1 MGLYT
6 ENIVK
11 REENNKMLELYADD
25 SLIKDHS
32 MLRVEEDIEDVQSAL
47 LYMLERFGLRVTR
60 VPAQPSIESLM
71 ETILDPLGMMYE
83 EKDSVAEACQRKSE
97 YVLAFRKDG
106 KAVVLMPTIRGYR
119 FFCPFDSGRGAATK
133 QYMASLQPKCYNVSR
148 PLEERKTLLRTFVY
162 NVLKT
167 LTIYD
172 FLRIIIATALVTGF
186 GYILPMVNKWV
197 YNVFI
202 PGNGTAGGFR
212 LAIMIFLTVSLIRAV
227 LSMVKSV
234 MLARTKVRV
243 SAKMQAA
250 VMAKV
255 LHLPQEFFHS
265 TSSGRLSKRLSNVGR
280 LSDMILQIVMD
291 VLLDL
296 SFALVYL
303 YQMKGFAPELF
314 WPAVIFLLVKI
325 LVSILAAAS
334 YAHNEAGILQ
344 IDMENTGFMFS
355 VIKGVQKIKGMGAE
369 KAVYSRWADMYRR
382 KLKLTYQQPF
392 FLKYNTEILSAI
404 SIATTIALL
413 GVSMVNGLTS
423 AEYMTFNSSY
433 ALIITVV
440 SSLTDIMQ
448 NVFLTRILSENVR
461 PLIEADYEED
471 EALEYVRRLNG
482 DISAENIWFA
492 YQGDPRGCLK
502 GVTVHIERGERVALV
517 GASGCGKTTLLKIML
532 GLETPVDGEV
542 SFDGKTLN
550 SLNLRSLRRRIGS
563 VFQFSKVFPGTIADN
578 VMFGSTESYDEE
590 RIWEALD
597 KAAIGDYIRTLP
609 LGLDTEISESVS
621 SGFSGG
627 QRQRILLARAFVDN
641 PKVLIL
647 DEATSALDNMTQT
660 KVMENIREM
669 KCTVVMVAH
678 RRSTVENFD
687 RIIMLE
693 DGVIVEEGSYDE
705 LMKKN
710 GKFAA
715 LVKKQLVEEEEMEE
729 KKEKAKS
736 KTKTKKEAQEK

>member
-11 REENNKMLELYADD
+11 REENNRMLEMYADD
-25 SLIKDHS
+25 ALINDHS
-32 MLRVEEDIEDVQSAL
+32 MLRVEEDIEDFQSAL
-47 LYMLERFGLRVTR
+47 LYMLERFGLRVSRIPT
-60 VPAQPSIESLM
+60 QPSVESLL

-83 EKDSVAEACQRKSE
+83 EKASAAEACRRRSE
-97 YVLAFRKDG
+97 YVLAFRNDG
-106 KAVVLMPTIRGYR
+106 KAVVLMPSFRGYR
-119 FFCPFDSGRGAATK
+119 YFCPFDSSKGLATK
-133 QYMASLQPKCYNVSR
+133 RYIDSLQPQCYIVCR
-148 PLEERKTLLRTFVY
+148 PLEDRRTLLGTFIY
-162 NVLKT
+162 NVLRNI
-167 LTIYD
+167 TIYD
-172 FLRIIIATALVTGF
+172 FMRIVIATVLVTGF
-186 GYILPMVNKWV
+186 GYILPLVNKWI

-202 PGNGTAGGFR
+202 PGEGSASGFR
-212 LAIMIFLTVSLIRAV
+212 LAIMIFLFVSLIRAV
-227 LSMVKSV
+227 LSLIKSV
-234 MLARTKVRV
+234 MLAQTKVRV

-255 LHLPQEFFHS
+255 LHLPQEFFKT
-265 TSSGRLSKRLSNVGR
+265 TSSGRLSKRFTNVGR

-296 SFALVYL
+296 TFALVYL

-314 WPAVIFLLVKI
+314 KPAIAFLLAKI
-325 LVSILAAAS
+325 VVSILAALS

-344 IDMENTGFMFS
+344 IDMENSGFMYS
-355 VIKGVQKIKGMGAE
+355 VIRGVQKIKGMGAE
-369 KAVYSRWADMYRR
+369 MAVYSRWADLYRR

-404 SIATTIALL
+404 SIATTIGLL

-440 SSLTDIMQ
+440 TSLTGIMQ

-461 PLIEADYEED
+461 PLFDANYEED
-471 EALEYVRRLNG
+471 EALEYVKRLNG
-482 DISAENIWFA
+482 DISAENIWFS
-492 YQGDPRGCLK
+492 YKDDSRGCLK
-502 GVTVHIERGERVALV
+502 GVTVNIHRGERVALV
-517 GASGCGKTTLLKIML
+517 GSSGCGKSTLLKIML
-532 GLETPVDGEV
+532 GLEIPDDGEV
-542 SFDGKTLN
+542 SYDGKTLN
-550 SLNLRSLRRRIGS
+550 SVNLRSLRRRIGS
-563 VFQFSKVFPGTIADN
+563 VFQFSRVFPGTIADN

-590 RIWEALD
+590 RIWAALD
-597 KAAIGDYIRTLP
+597 KAAIGDYIRGLP

-660 KVMENIREM
+660 QVMENIRDM
-669 KCTVVMVAH
+669 KCTVLMVAH
-678 RRSTVENFD
+678 RLSTVENFD
-687 RIIMLE
+687 RIITLE
-693 DGVIVEEGSYDE
+693 DGVIVEEGSYEE
-705 LMKKN
+705 LMNNN
-710 GKFAA
+710 GKFAE
-715 LVKKQLVEEEEMEE
+715 LVEKQLVEEE
-729 KKEKAKS
+729 KKNRK
-736 KTKTKKEAQEK
+736 QLP